1 MNIRFTSKWLL
12 SLSTA
17 SVLLL
22 TACSTLMPFQLTQL
36 PPLIFVHG
44 NGDSAALW
52 QTTMWRFESNGWHP
66 NLLHAIDV
74 PYPLARDADPK
85 EQVGRS
91 STSEHMNFLKS
102 EVEAVMKKT
111 GAKQVVLI
119 GNSRGGNAIRNYI
132 CNAGGAQVVSHAV
145 IGGGTSHGVQAV
157 PGLNDANE
165 FSGAGP
171 FLKQLNA
178 PKNEKGDEVCG
189 PTKWLTIRSDNND
202 KFAQPDGLWLGMKGR
217 ATLVGFDGP
226 ELKGATNVV
235 IPRIDHR
242 ETSFTQVSFN
252 ATYQFLT
259 GKKPANN
266 IVEQIQVSLN
276 GKVFGLGKE
285 PTNPASGNYVN
296 NLALNGAKLEVFEID
311 SATGKRKGNVV
322 HQKTIVADG
331 NWGPFLA
338 NSQAAYEFVIQAPGY
353 ATTHIYRSPFAR
365 SSQVIHM
372 RPERMADA
380 DKAAQ
385 AVVTLTRPRG
395 YFDADRDTLLFDG
408 KSDLPGITKGTGA
421 GNSNVRLRL
430 PETLQRSIS
439 AEFNG
444 EKLIGLT
451 WPAAQGHTT
460 VLELTY

>member
-1 MNIRFTSKWLL
+1 MNARYPSKWLL
-12 SLSTA
+12 SLTA
-17 SVLLL
+17 ASALVLN
-22 TACSTLMPFQLTQL
+22 ACSSLMPFQSAQL
-36 PPLIFVHG
+36 PPLVFVHG

-52 QTTMWRFESNGWHP
+52 QTSMWRFESNGWHP
-66 NLLHAIDV
+66 DSLHAIDV

-102 EVEAVMKKT
+102 EVEAILKKT

-132 CNAGGAQVVSHAV
+132 CNGGGAQVVSHAV

-171 FLKQLNA
+171 FLRQLNA
-178 PKNEKGDEVCG
+178 PKNDKGDEVCG

-242 ETSFTQVSFN
+242 ETSFTQASFN
-252 ATYQFLT
+252 ATYQFLR
-259 GKKPANN
+259 GQQPAHN
-266 IVEQIQVSLN
+266 ILEQTQVQLN
-276 GKVFGLGKE
+276 GKVFGLGQD
-285 PTNPASGNYVN
+285 PSNAASGNYVN
-296 NLALNGAKLEVFEID
+296 NLALNGAKVEVFQID
-311 SATGKRKGNVV
+311 STTGMRMGHAA
-322 HQKTIVADG
+322 HQKAIGADG
-331 NWGPFLA
+331 HWGPFQA
-338 NSQAAYEFVIQAPGY
+338 NPKAYYEFVVEAPGY

-365 SSQVIHM
+365 SSPVIHL

-385 AVVTLTRPRG
+385 AVVSLTRPRG
-395 YFDADRDTLLFDG
+395 YFDADRDSMLFDG
-408 KSDLPGITKGTGA
+408 KSDLPGVTKGTGA

-430 PETLQRSIS
+430 SDTSQRSIS

-444 EKLIGLT
+444 EKLIGRT
-451 WPAAQGHTT
+451 WPATQGHTT

>member
-1 MNIRFTSKWLL
+1 MIIQYPSKWLL
-12 SLSTA
+12 SLTVA
-17 SVLLL
+17 LALFL
-22 TACSTLMPFQLTQL
+22 TACSSLMPSQSAKL
-36 PPLIFVHG
+36 PPIIFVHG

-52 QTTMWRFESNGWHP
+52 QTSMWRFESNGWHP
-66 NLLHAIDV
+66 DLLHAIDV

-102 EVEAVMKKT
+102 EVEAVMKNT

-119 GNSRGGNAIRNYI
+119 GNSRGGNAIRNYV
-132 CNAGGAQVVSHAV
+132 CNGGGAQVVSHAV

-171 FLKQLNA
+171 FLKQLNQ

-202 KFAQPDGLWLGMKGR
+202 KYAQPDGLWLGMKGR
-217 ATLVGFDGP
+217 ATLVGFNGP

-259 GKKPANN
+259 GQKPVHN
-266 IVEQIQVSLN
+266 IVEQTQVSLN
-276 GKVFGLGKE
+276 GKVFGFGQD
-285 PTNPASGNYVN
+285 PTHAASGNYVN
-296 NLALNGAKLEVFEID
+296 NLALNGAKLEVFQID
-311 SATGKRKGNVV
+311 PSTGQRMGNAV
-322 HQKTIVADG
+322 HQKTIGSDG
-331 NWGPFLA
+331 NWGPF
-338 NSQAAYEFVIQAPGY
+338 QASSKNHHEFVIEAPGY

-385 AVVTLTRPRG
+385 AVVSFTRPRG
-395 YFDADRDTLLFDG
+395 YFDADRDTMFFDG
-408 KSDLPGITKGTGA
+408 KSDLPGIIKGTGA

-430 PETLQRSIS
+430 SDASQRSIS

-444 EKLIGLT
+444 EKLIGQT

>member
-1 MNIRFTSKWLL
+1 MNLTYPSKWLL

-17 SVLLL
+17 SALFL
-22 TACSTLMPFQLTQL
+22 TACSTLMPSQLTQL
-36 PPLIFVHG
+36 PPLVFVHG
-44 NGDSAALW
+44 NGDSGALW

-66 NLLHAIDV
+66 DLLHAINL

-132 CNAGGAQVVSHAV
+132 CNGGGSQTVSHAV

-157 PGLNDANE
+157 PGLNDASE

-189 PTKWLTIRSDNND
+189 PTKWMTIRSDNND
-202 KFAQPDGLWLGMKGR
+202 KFAQPDGFWIGMKGR

-226 ELKGATNVV
+226 ELKGANNVV

-242 ETSFTQVSFN
+242 ETSFSQASFN
-252 ATYQFLT
+252 AAYQFLT
-259 GKKPANN
+259 GQKPTHN
-266 IVEQIQVSLN
+266 IVEEKQVRLN
-276 GKVFGLGKE
+276 GKVFGLGQD
-285 PTNPASGNYVN
+285 PSNASSGNFVN
-296 NLALNGAKLEVFEID
+296 NLALKGASLEVFEID
-311 SATGKRKGNVV
+311 TVTGKRMGNAV
-322 HQKTIVADG
+322 HQKTITADG
-331 NWGPFLA
+331 AWGPFQGHSTA
-338 NSQAAYEFVIQAPGY
+338 RYEFVVTAPGY
-353 ATTHIYRSPFAR
+353 ATTHLYRSPFAR
-365 SSQVIHM
+365 SSQIIHL

-380 DKAAQ
+380 DNAAQ

-395 YFDADRDTLLFDG
+395 YFDADRDTMVFDG
-408 KSDLPGITKGTGA
+408 KSELPGITKGTGA

-430 PETLQRSIS
+430 PDTLQRSIS

>member
-1 MNIRFTSKWLL
+1 
-12 SLSTA
+12 
-17 SVLLL
+17 
-22 TACSTLMPFQLTQL
+22 MPSQSSNL
-36 PPLIFVHG
+36 PPLVFVHG

-52 QTTMWRFESNGWHP
+52 QTSAWRFESNGWSP

-91 STSEHMNFLKS
+91 STTEHMEFLKS
-102 EVEAVMKKT
+102 EVEAVLKKT

-132 CNAGGAQVVSHAV
+132 CNGGGAQVVSHAV

-157 PGLNDANE
+157 PGLNDASE

-171 FLKQLNA
+171 FLKQLNS

-202 KFAQPDGLWLGMKGR
+202 KFAQPDGLWIGMKGR

-226 ELKGATNVV
+226 ELKGANNVV

-242 ETSFTQVSFN
+242 ETSFTQASFN

-259 GKKPANN
+259 GQKPAHN
-266 IVEQIQVSLN
+266 IIEEKHVRLD
-276 GKVFGLGKE
+276 GKIFGLGQD
-285 PTNPASGNYVN
+285 PTNPSSGNYVN
-296 NLALNGAKLEVFEID
+296 NLALKGASIEVFEID
-311 SATGKRKGNVV
+311 PRTGKRMGNAV
-322 HQKTIVADG
+322 HQKTITNEG
-331 NWGPFLA
+331 TWGPFQGK
-338 NSQAAYEFVIQAPGY
+338 SSTRYEFVVTATGY
-353 ATTHIYRSPFAR
+353 ATTHFYRSPFAR
-365 SSQVIHM
+365 SSQIIHM

-385 AVVTLTRPRG
+385 AVVSLTRPRG
-395 YFDADRDTLLFDG
+395 YFDADRDTMLFDG

-430 PETLQRSIS
+430 SESTQRSIS

-444 EKLIGLT
+444 EKLVGLT
-451 WPAAQGHTT
+451 WPTAQGHTT